1 VSPRPPYWNRPEDLL
16 AWLAQL
22 RDLAHDL
29 GEAGIDLTRPELERE
44 LGAVLAR
51 EAITSART
59 QLYSMLDLAI
69 ESLGEGSAG
78 RGGLN

>member
-1 VSPRPPYWNRPEDLL
+1 MSPRGPHWNNPADLR

-22 RDLAHDL
+22 RELAHDL
-29 GEAGIDLTRPELERE
+29 GEAGIDLTRPEVERD

-59 QLYSMLDLAI
+59 QLYSMLDLALD
-69 ESLGEGSAG
+69 SLGEGSEA